1 MKEAERKEQQ
11 RLDEIA
17 ARDRKMKNILDT
29 MGDLVKDN
37 EKEKNKAAEKLY
49 IENCINSDKLA
60 QQQEQAKKLQRKRD
74 ALKMNNFLGS

>member
-49 IENCINSDKLA
+49 IENCINADKKA
-60 QQQEQAKKLQRKRD
+60 
-74 ALKMNNFLGS
+74 

>member
-1 MKEAERKEQQ
+1 MKEAARKEQQ

-17 ARDRKMKNILDT
+17 ARDKKMKNIMDT

-49 IENCINSDKLA
+49 IENCIAKDKLA
-60 QQQEQAKKLQRKRD
+60 Q
-74 ALKMNNFLGS
+74 